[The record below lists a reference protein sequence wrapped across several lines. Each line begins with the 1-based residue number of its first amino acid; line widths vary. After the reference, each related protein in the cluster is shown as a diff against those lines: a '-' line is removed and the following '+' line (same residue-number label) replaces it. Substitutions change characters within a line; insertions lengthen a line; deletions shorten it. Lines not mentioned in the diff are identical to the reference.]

1 MHAFRA
7 AALVSFVSTAAFA
20 EPEQVAPSTDQPKL
34 ELEVS
39 AGATARTEL
48 TPTVSARIGVDFW
61 NWFTPSIRVLSV
73 APWAGSQSAWAIQ
86 AELRG
91 HTKGSLLQLTGGLG
105 LGLATANVLR
115 SDAGL
120 DASLARPAQPWLT
133 GDIGAR
139 LLLGP
144 FFIGVSVGGAPL
156 QRQWLGSLNLGVIA
170 FGG

>member
-1 MHAFRA
+1 MHAYRA
-7 AALVSFVSTAAFA
+7 AALVSLVSTAAFA
-20 EPEQVAPSTDQPKL
+20 EPEQVKPSPDDPKL
-34 ELEVS
+34 ELEVT

-61 NWFTPSIRVLSV
+61 NWFTPSVRVLSV
-73 APWAGSQSAWAIQ
+73 APWSGSQSAWAIQ

-105 LGLATANVLR
+105 LGLATANVVR

-133 GDIGAR
+133 GDLGAR
-139 LLLGP
+139 VLLGP
-144 FFIGVSVGGAPL
+144 IFIGVSIGGAPL
-156 QRQWLGSLNLGVIA
+156 QQQWLGSLNLGVIA

>member
-1 MHAFRA
+1 VNGSGVCATVGPRGISCGRDDQCGREGERCC
-7 AALVSFVSTAAFA
+7 ALTGKCFA
-20 EPEQVAPSTDQPKL
+20 TSEPWRCESQPD
-34 ELEVS
+34 ES
-39 AGATARTEL
+39 
-48 TPTVSARIGVDFW
+48 
-61 NWFTPSIRVLSV
+61 VLDCR
-73 APWAGSQSAWAIQ
+73 QSSDCQSGAWAIQ

-105 LGLATANVLR
+105 LALATANMVR

-133 GDIGAR
+133 GDLGAR

-156 QRQWLGSLNLGVIA
+156 QQQWLGSLNLGVIA